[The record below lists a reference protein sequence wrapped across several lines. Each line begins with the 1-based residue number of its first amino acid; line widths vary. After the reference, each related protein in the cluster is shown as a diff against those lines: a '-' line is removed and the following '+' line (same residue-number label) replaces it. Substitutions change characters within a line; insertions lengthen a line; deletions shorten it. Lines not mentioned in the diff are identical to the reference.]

1 MQDIDDEMKKPLLK
15 HLVEITAHRE
25 HSRLAISVVSALY
38 QLTDVKTIRMM
49 DIFTM
54 RDEHYVQEKMVIRDG
69 ALHTIDEH
77 TADDPKELLSA
88 YPAMVACIR
97 NHLNEYLEATP
108 DGLHVLWLPVWLHGK
123 MNSCLEIRSQQPFA
137 PQMMDVIHGIFH
149 VFCNYQSLLD
159 YSERDALTGLFNRKT
174 FDEQFT
180 RYAFAIAPHEA
191 HSMEQDERRHD
202 SADAQDDEPK
212 GHWLAVVDID
222 HFKQVNDRYG
232 HLYGDEVLILVANIL
247 RASFRSHDRIFRFGG
262 EEFVILLR
270 STTLSDARKIF
281 DRFRQNV
288 QEYDFPQVG
297 KVTVSLGFVGIAR
310 ETPVVILGHADQ
322 ALYHAKKT
330 GRNRICYYQELV
342 NSGVLRSGIAT
353 NDTVEFF

>member
-25 HSRLAISVVSALY
+25 HSRLALSVISALY
-38 QLTDVKTIRMM
+38 QLTDVQEIRML
-49 DIFTM
+49 DIFNM
-54 RDEHYVQEKMVIRDG
+54 RDAYYVQEKMVIRNG
-69 ALHTIDEH
+69 EIHTIDEH
-77 TADDPKELLSA
+77 TTDDPKEPLSN
-88 YPAMVACIR
+88 YPAMMACIR
-97 NHLNEYLEATP
+97 SHLPEYAETAD
-108 DGLHVLWLPVWLHGK
+108 DGAHLLWLPVWLHGK
-123 MNSCLEIRSQQPFA
+123 MNSCLAIRSDSALDQSKL
-137 PQMMDVIHGIFH
+137 DVIRGIFH
-149 VFCNYQSLLD
+149 VYCNYQSLLD

-180 RYAFAIAPHEA
+180 KYAFAIAPHES
-191 HSMEQDERRHD
+191 HSLEKNERRHD
-202 SADAQDDEPK
+202 DAGEAK

-297 KVTVSLGFVGIAR
+297 KVTVSLGFVGISR

-322 ALYHAKKT
+322 SLYHAKEN
-330 GRNRICYYQELV
+330 GRNRICFYEELV
-342 NSGVLRSGIAT
+342 NSGVLNSGITT

>member
-1 MQDIDDEMKKPLLK
+1 MQDIDNEMKKPLLK

-25 HSRLAISVVSALY
+25 HSRLAISVISALY
-38 QLTDVKTIRMM
+38 QLTNVRTIRMLE
-49 DIFTM
+49 IFSM
-54 RDEHYVQEKMVIRDG
+54 RDEHYAQEKMVIRDG
-69 ALHTIDEH
+69 EIHTIDEH
-77 TADDPKELLSA
+77 IADDPKEPLAS
-88 YPAMVACIR
+88 YPAMMACIR
-97 NHLNEYLEATP
+97 GHLSEYLETSE
-108 DGLHVLWLPVWLHGK
+108 DGVHVLWLPVWLHGK
-123 MNSCLEIRSQQPFA
+123 MKSCVEIVSDQAFE
-137 PQMMDVIHGIFH
+137 PQIMDVIHGIFH
-149 VFCNYQSLLD
+149 VYCNYQSLLD

-180 RYAFAIAPHEA
+180 KYAFAIAPHES
-191 HSMEQDERRHD
+191 HSLDNNDRRHD
-202 SADAQDDEPK
+202 SAAEPK
-212 GHWLAVVDID
+212 GHWLGVVDID

-247 RASFRSHDRIFRFGG
+247 RTSFRSHDRIFRFGG

-270 STTLSDARKIF
+270 ATTLTDARKIF

-297 KVTVSLGFVGIAR
+297 NVTVSLGFVGISR

-322 ALYHAKKT
+322 ALYHAKKS
-330 GRNRICYYQELV
+330 GRNRICFYEELV
-342 NSGVLRSGIAT
+342 DTGVLRSGITT

>member
-1 MQDIDDEMKKPLLK
+1 MQDIDNEMKKPLLK

-25 HSRLAISVVSALY
+25 HSRLALSVVSALY
-38 QLTDVKTIRMM
+38 QLTGVQEIRML
-49 DIFTM
+49 DIFSM
-54 RDEHYVQEKMVIRDG
+54 REEYFVQEKIVIRDG
-69 ALHTIDEH
+69 ETTTIDEN
-77 TADDPKELLSA
+77 TTDDPKEPLASF
-88 YPAMVACIR
+88 PAMMACIK
-97 NHLNEYLEATP
+97 NHLNEYLENE
-108 DGLHVLWLPVWLHGK
+108 DGIHTLWLPVWLHGK
-123 MNSCLEIRSQQPFA
+123 MNSCLELRSDKAFD
-137 PQMMDVIHGIFH
+137 PQMMDVIHGIFN
-149 VFCNYQSLLD
+149 VFCNYRSLLD

-180 RYAFAIAPHEA
+180 KYAFAIAPHES
-191 HSMEQDERRHD
+191 HSLDSGDRRHEAQDE
-202 SADAQDDEPK
+202 AK

-222 HFKQVNDRYG
+222 HFKQVNDHYG

-247 RASFRSHDRIFRFGG
+247 RASFRGHDRIFRFGG

-270 STTLSDARKIF
+270 STTLTDARKIF

-297 KVTVSLGFVGIAR
+297 NVTVSLGFVGISR

-330 GRNRICYYQELV
+330 GRNRICFYEELV
-342 NSGVLRSGIAT
+342 NSGVLTTGITT